1 MRVPL
6 ISCLLLLGFKL
17 CTGQTIFISPNGND
31 QATGSNSQPLK
42 TLAKGMNL
50 ALKQSGKDVVIELLA
65 GTYPIEKTI
74 VVSAANYQLKSL
86 SIRAKKGSKVLITG
100 SKAYQLKWTAFRDNI
115 LSARLDLAE
124 RPDQIFIN
132 DHLLQMARY
141 PNYDST
147 ARVFN
152 GTAADALSDDRIS
165 KWNNPTGGYI
175 HALHQGEWGGFHY
188 LITGKDA
195 KGKLKSDGGWQNNRP
210 SKMHPQH
217 RYAEHIFEELDAPGE
232 WFYDEKSKI
241 IYLMPPAGVNIQT
254 AKVTISTT
262 TDILHFSGTAKAPIK
277 NISITDID
285 FAQTARSFMLT
296 KEPLL
301 RSDWTIYRGAAIL
314 LDGTEQ
320 VSIKNCNFYNLG
332 GNAIFLSNYNKGAKV
347 VGNHIHNIGASA
359 IAFVGDAAAV
369 RSPAFRYENFIPW
382 DEMDYTPGPKS
393 NNYPQECE
401 ASNNL
406 IHHTGSIEKQS
417 AGVQISMSSQI
428 LISHNTIYHVPRAG
442 INVSE
447 GTWGGHV
454 IEFNDV
460 FDTVLETGD
469 HGAFNSWGRDRFWR
483 PSRQVIDS
491 IVAARAGIELLD
503 VEKPVII
510 RNNRFQCDHGWDI
523 DLDDGSGNYEIYNNV
538 CLSGGLKLREGY
550 HRKVS
555 NNIIIN
561 NTFHPHVW
569 LKNSDDVF
577 EKNIVSMPYA
587 PIQMNSWGR
596 SIDRNFFLTEEG
608 LSKSQKLGVD
618 LHSAFGDPKFL
629 NEKTG
634 NYQVEPNSPALLVGF
649 KNFPMD
655 FGVNEPRLKRITSS
669 PKINPVN
676 TKLSLKKSATVA
688 WLGGVVKN
696 IENLGERSAAGLHNN
711 NGALIVQVPNNS
723 IAFKNG
729 LQKGDVIVK
738 LDDKSIASI
747 ADLLKIYNTIKWKG
761 DCTIVIVRNQT
772 EQQLAISLKN

>member
-1 MRVPL
+1 MRSFLFIFGIL
-6 ISCLLLLGFKL
+6 ISFISSEA
-17 CTGQTIFISPNGND
+17 QTIFVSTSGKDLYPG
-31 QATGSNSQPLK
+31 TYKQPLRTFGQGIK
-42 TLAKGMNL
+42 L
-50 ALKQSGKDVVIELLA
+50 ALKQRNKDIIVELSE
-65 GTYPIEKTI
+65 GIYSIDKTI
-74 VVSAANYQLKSL
+74 TVSATDYHLKGL
-86 SIRAKKGSKVLITG
+86 TIRAKKGANVLLTG
-100 SKAYQLKWTAFRDNI
+100 STQYHLAWKPYQGQI
-115 LSARLDLAE
+115 LSAKLNLASP
-124 RPDQIFIN
+124 PDQIFMN
-132 DHLLQMARY
+132 GKVLQMARY

-165 KWNNPTGGYI
+165 KWNNPAGGYI

-195 KGKLKSDGGWQNNRP
+195 TGKLTSEGGWQNNRP

-217 RYAEHIFEELDAPGE
+217 RYVEHIFEELDAPGE
-232 WFYDEKSKI
+232 WFYDQNSKI
-241 IYLMPPAGVNIQT
+241 LYLIPPTGVNPQT
-254 AKVTISTT
+254 AKITISTI
-262 TDILHFSGTAKAPIK
+262 TDILRFNGTEKAPIK
-277 NISITDID
+277 NISIADID

-320 VSIKNCNFYNLG
+320 VTIKNCNFYNLG

-369 RSPAFRYENFIPW
+369 RSPAFRYENFVPW

-417 AGVQISMSSQI
+417 AGVQISMSSHI
-428 LISHNTIYHVPRAG
+428 LIGHNTIYHVPRSG

-447 GTWGGHV
+447 GTWGGHI

-460 FDTVLETGD
+460 FETVLETGD

-483 PSRQVIDS
+483 PSRQIIDS
-491 IVAARAGIELLD
+491 IVAAHAGIELLD
-503 VEKPVII
+503 IEKPVII

-587 PIQMNSWGR
+587 PIQMNTWGR
-596 SIDRNFFLTEEG
+596 SIDHNFFLTEEG
-608 LSKSQKLGVD
+608 LSQSQKLGVD

-634 NYQVEPNSPALLVGF
+634 NYQVEPNSPALLIGF

-655 FGVNEPRLKRITSS
+655 FGVNEPRLKKITSS
-669 PKINPVN
+669 PKINPIN
-676 TKLSLKKSATVA
+676 TKLSLKKSATVE
-688 WLGGVVKN
+688 WLGAVVKN
-696 IENLGERSAAGLHNN
+696 IENLGERSAAGLHND
-711 NGALIVQVPNNS
+711 NGALMVQVPKNS
-723 IAFKNG
+723 VALKNG

-738 LDDKSIASI
+738 LDDKNIATI
-747 ADLLKIYNTIKWKG
+747 ADLLKIYNAIKWKG
-761 DCTIVIVRNQT
+761 DCTIVVVRNQT